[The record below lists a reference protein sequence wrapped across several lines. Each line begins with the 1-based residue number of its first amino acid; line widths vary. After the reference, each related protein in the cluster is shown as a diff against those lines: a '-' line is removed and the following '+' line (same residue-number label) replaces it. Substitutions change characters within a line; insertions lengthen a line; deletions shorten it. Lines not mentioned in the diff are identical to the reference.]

1 MIENLK
7 KRFPVFKKNPNL
19 VFFDT
24 AASALK
30 VDSMIN
36 AVTECYSYEYAN
48 IHRGIYEL
56 SSKLTKRYEDSR
68 LSVSKFIN
76 SPSFENIIF
85 TKSATEGINLVASC
99 LSEDYFN
106 DGDEVL
112 LTSLEHHANLVPW
125 HLVSKKIKI
134 ITAKI
139 KSTGE
144 LDYNDL
150 LKKINSNTK
159 LIAITHMSNI
169 TGSIT
174 NFEKIKI
181 KANKLNVPILID
193 GCQYVPHK
201 KLNIKELDPDFYV
214 FSAHKLYGPSGLG
227 ILYMKSKWIDRLG
240 PYQGGGSMI
249 KNVETDSSTY
259 LDGFQKF
266 EAGTPPIAEVIGLSA
281 SLDFINEVGI
291 DKIYEYEN
299 KLTQYAY
306 NQMIKSNDIKI
317 YGDFSNQTSIIS
329 FNIDGV
335 HFNDLAML
343 LDKKNIAIRTGHH
356 CAQPF
361 MKFFNISGN
370 ARMSVGVYN
379 TKNDIDYFIRAINE
393 VKEILRS

>member
-1 MIENLK
+1 MIKNLK

-36 AVTECYSYEYAN
+36 AINECYSYEYAN

-56 SSKLTKRYEDSR
+56 SSTLTKRYEDSR
-68 LSVSKFIN
+68 LAVSKFIK
-76 SPSFENIIF
+76 SPSSENIIF
-85 TKSATEGINLVASC
+85 TKSATEGINLVSSC
-99 LSEDYFN
+99 LSDNYFN

-150 LKKINSNTK
+150 LEKINSKTK
-159 LIAITHMSNI
+159 LLAITHMSNV

-174 NFEKIKI
+174 NFEQIKI
-181 KANKLNVPILID
+181 KANKFNIPILID

-201 KLNIKELDPDFYV
+201 KLDLKELDPDFYV

-249 KNVETDSSTY
+249 KNVETYSSTY

-266 EAGTPPIAEVIGLSA
+266 EAGTPPIAEVIGLSS
-281 SLDFINEVGI
+281 SLDFINEVCI
-291 DKIYEYEN
+291 DKIYEYE
-299 KLTQYAY
+299 K
-306 NQMIKSNDIKI
+306 QMD
-317 YGDFSNQTSIIS
+317 
-329 FNIDGV
+329 
-335 HFNDLAML
+335 
-343 LDKKNIAIRTGHH
+343 
-356 CAQPF
+356 
-361 MKFFNISGN
+361 
-370 ARMSVGVYN
+370 
-379 TKNDIDYFIRAINE
+379 
-393 VKEILRS
+393 